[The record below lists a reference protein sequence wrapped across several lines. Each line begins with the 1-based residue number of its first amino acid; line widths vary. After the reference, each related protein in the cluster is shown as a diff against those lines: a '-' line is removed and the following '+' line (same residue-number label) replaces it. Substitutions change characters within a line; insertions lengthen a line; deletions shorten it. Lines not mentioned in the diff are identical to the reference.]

1 MATTRIRGVGDERPQ
16 AVRLRD
22 QARDRAPPRQRR
34 VRESIVCGVRA
45 SVARYRSHV
54 DEYLSPR
61 RGRRASSEAA
71 RQAANRSRG
80 FRSEDR
86 DRDFAFRERAA
97 PRGGRIL
104 GKIAGLEVTETT
116 LKVRAVDDLKAHYP
130 LPLLLRLAN
139 LPRSTFYDHRRRLC
153 RPDSRTDIK
162 EAIRDA
168 FAAAKSA
175 YGHRRIRAVLHRQ
188 GWTVSKKTVLKLMRE
203 LGLQCPVRRRK
214 RYNSFRGDVGEA
226 SENVLNREF
235 ATKSRHT
242 KWVTDVTEF
251 TIGTTKV
258 YLSPVMDLHD
268 NRIISTTAGPS
279 PSVKMVT
286 DGLRL
291 ALDTLSPGEKPLV
304 HSDQGFQ
311 YRHTLWR
318 DTLRKAGLTQSMSR
332 KGTCLDNAAME
343 GFFSHLKEEWFRI
356 QKPETVDEFHA
367 GLNDYLRWWNTTRL
381 QQRLGYLSPD
391 EYRDQI
397 GAIT

>member
-1 MATTRIRGVGDERPQ
+1 
-16 AVRLRD
+16 
-22 QARDRAPPRQRR
+22 
-34 VRESIVCGVRA
+34 
-45 SVARYRSHV
+45 
-54 DEYLSPR
+54 
-61 RGRRASSEAA
+61 
-71 RQAANRSRG
+71 
-80 FRSEDR
+80 
-86 DRDFAFRERAA
+86 
-97 PRGGRIL
+97 
-104 GKIAGLEVTETT
+104 
-116 LKVRAVDDLKAHYP
+116 
-130 LPLLLRLAN
+130 LLRLAA
-139 LPRSTFYDHRRRLC
+139 LPRSTFYDHRRRLS
-153 RPDSRTDIK
+153 RPDARTDIK
-162 EAIRDA
+162 EAIRSA

-226 SENVLNREF
+226 SDNVLNRQF

-251 TIGTTKV
+251 TVGTSKV
-258 YLSPVMDLHD
+258 YLSPVLDLHD
-268 NRIISTTAGPS
+268 NRVISATAGPS

-286 DGLRL
+286 DSLRM
-291 ALDTLSPGEKPLV
+291 ALDTLSPSEKPLV

-343 GFFSHLKEEWFRI
+343 GFFSHLKEEWFRV
-356 QKPETVDEFHA
+356 QKPETIDEFHA
-367 GLNDYLRWWNTTRL
+367 GLNDYLLWWNTTRL

-397 GAIT
+397 AVTA